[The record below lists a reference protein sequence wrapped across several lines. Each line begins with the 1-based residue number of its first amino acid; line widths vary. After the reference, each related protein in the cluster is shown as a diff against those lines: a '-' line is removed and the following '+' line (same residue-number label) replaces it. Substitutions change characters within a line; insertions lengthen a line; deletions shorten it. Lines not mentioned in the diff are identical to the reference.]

1 MVANLR
7 RPSAHLYDADPRTI
21 TRDDIPFYRARASAM
36 GGDVLELGCG
46 TGRVTLPLA
55 RDGHEIWALDL
66 SEEMLGQLREKAA
79 QLPGPDRARL
89 HLLHADMADF
99 DLGRHFDL
107 IVAPYRA
114 FQALIGKNQQEE
126 CLRHVRQHLSARGRF
141 IIQVFKPK
149 RVLDQTWVEPESFDW
164 EAVDPRTGRTV
175 RRYEK
180 RERIDLDNQILYVD
194 LVYRVEGTS
203 VDVVEPL
210 ALSYFY
216 EEQMRALLQDQG
228 FTIVEE
234 YGYFDGRP
242 IASGPELIFVC
253 GR

>member
-1 MVANLR
+1 MANLY
-7 RPSAHLYDADPRTI
+7 RPSAHLYDVDPSEI
-21 TRDDIPFYRARASAM
+21 TRDDIAFYRARARQI

-55 RDGHEIWALDL
+55 RDGHEIWGLDL
-66 SEEMLGQLREKAA
+66 SEEMLGELREKAA
-79 QLPGPDRARL
+79 QLPGPVRARL
-89 HLLHADMADF
+89 HPVHADMADF
-99 DLGRHFDL
+99 DLGCKFDL
-107 IVAPYRA
+107 VIAPYRA
-114 FQALIGKNQQEE
+114 FQALIGKGKQKE
-126 CLRHVRQHLSARGRF
+126 CLRRVRHHLSARGRF
-141 IIQVFKPK
+141 IMHVFKPRK
-149 RVLDQTWVEPESFDW
+149 ILDQTWVQPEAFDW
-164 EAVDPRTGRTV
+164 EAVDSRTGKTV
-175 RRYEK
+175 RRYDRRK
-180 RERIDLDNQILYVD
+180 QIDLENQILYVD
-194 LVYRVEGTS
+194 LVYRVEGSS

-216 EEQMRALLQDQG
+216 EDQMRALLQDQG